1 MAANVNRPTD
11 IKQKEEDI
19 NRKLQIYGII
29 NAFKNGKTPSN
40 EQIDVALNSFLASRP
55 LSNPSDQLSDEGKLL
70 VEDAREVVKLAKQ
83 LLLSK
88 NHGNLIQD
96 FIWQTTHYDTQNVQ
110 APGAP
115 LTKDTAARDK
125 DDALEGLRTL
135 GTLLITNGQFRKLL
149 KDASILVRDMVGD
162 GATNAANWV
171 RPSDEQL
178 RQMDQA
184 APDNTWHEKPDLS
197 KEGFKNQAR
206 DIYKGDPKQDAR
218 DVASAAAGNG
228 AVPQAGTT
236 SHFGATPQAGT
247 TSQFGAVPQAGTTSQ
262 FGAVPQAGYAPQA
275 GTVPQAG
282 AIPQTGDI
290 PQIRVAPE
298 AGLGPQYDVA
308 PQSGAFTQAT
318 APQGAVA
325 GTSRA
330 NPTSGIDAAQAVV
343 NQKLDQNLDDE
354 TQEKAKTRKEEYR
367 RKAKEYLKKKM
378 PQERREQVIF
388 RLKKI
393 VLECQQHPDYSQAVQ
408 TLLRLAEEYG
418 RHGRNYGK
426 GSADSAKDVRTGLS
440 AAEEDL
446 RTLIERFANGTSTE
460 DLWQSI
466 GQIYKDADRDRELR
480 DWFKQVDIYIRKCLL
495 EQGYVL
501 EDASTDEWNRLYD
514 HGRYL
519 LREKYRSHTDRVI
532 DEVKFITDQFDHD
545 PQNKA
550 FGLAIQKLF
559 KDLGNDENGK
569 AAFKPHLIK
578 DLTEVIIPGVFE
590 NIAYVPIPRIEYSD
604 PSFDAVIENLVLE
617 SDNFMPNV
625 LEVASDNYFRWG
637 RKKIANKHKN
647 TVDIK
652 VTGIQMDLRDVS
664 YHIKRKTGFPAI
676 TDTGVLDLLLPGD
689 GFSFRMKVSTPEK
702 KDAQHVF
709 KVEKVDVNVQGLKL
723 KIKKSTHKL
732 LFSLFKP
739 IALKAIRPALQKAIE
754 KAIKD
759 QCDKAD
765 QFLFQVKEEAD
776 RALEEAMKNPEDAP
790 NIYSRYYTAAQKRF
804 LQGKEKAKAV
814 TQDKK
819 VNVAVT
825 KQDSIFPDIHLPG
838 GISSKATEYKEL
850 AAKGDRWESPVF
862 SIGNAKKSTDI
873 PPVPRIERKAHAVA
887 GGRANGN
894 MNGNINGPAAVGGGF
909 STGEGMNGGHSLGGQ
924 GLNAY

>member
-1 MAANVNRPTD
+1 
-11 IKQKEEDI
+11 
-19 NRKLQIYGII
+19 
-29 NAFKNGKTPSN
+29 
-40 EQIDVALNSFLASRP
+40 
-55 LSNPSDQLSDEGKLL
+55 
-70 VEDAREVVKLAKQ
+70 
-83 LLLSK
+83 
-88 NHGNLIQD
+88 
-96 FIWQTTHYDTQNVQ
+96 
-110 APGAP
+110 
-115 LTKDTAARDK
+115 
-125 DDALEGLRTL
+125 
-135 GTLLITNGQFRKLL
+135 
-149 KDASILVRDMVGD
+149 MVGD
-162 GATNAANWV
+162 GATNAANLV

-178 RQMDQA
+178 RQMDEA
-184 APDNTWHEKPDLS
+184 APDNTWHDKPDIS
-197 KEGFKNQAR
+197 KDNLRNQAR
-206 DIYKGDPKQDAR
+206 GIYKGDAKQDAA
-218 DVASAAAGNG
+218 DVISAAAGNG

-236 SHFGATPQAGT
+236 SHAGAALQDGEMSHTKVIPQAGV
-247 TSQFGAVPQAGTTSQ
+247 A
-262 FGAVPQAGYAPQA
+262 
-275 GTVPQAG
+275 
-282 AIPQTGDI
+282 PQTGAVRQD
-290 PQIRVAPE
+290 
-298 AGLGPQYDVA
+298 
-308 PQSGAFTQAT
+308 AT
-318 APQGAVA
+318 LRGAVTN
-325 GTSRA
+325 TSQA

-343 NQKLDQNLDDE
+343 NQKIDRNLDDE
-354 TQEKAKTRKEEYR
+354 TQEKAKKRNEEYR
-367 RKAKEYLKKKM
+367 RKAGEYLKKKM
-378 PQERREQVIF
+378 PQERRDQVIF

-466 GQIYKDADRDRELR
+466 GQIYKDADKDQELR
-480 DWFKQVDIYIRKCLL
+480 DWFKQVDTYIRKCLL

-501 EDASTDEWNRLYD
+501 EDASTEEWNRLYD
-514 HGRYL
+514 KGRFL
-519 LREKYRSHTDRVI
+519 LREKYRGHTDRVI
-532 DEVKFITDQFDHD
+532 DEVKFVADQFDHD

-569 AAFKPHLIK
+569 PAFKPHLLK
-578 DLTEVIIPGVFE
+578 DLTEVIIPAIFE

-604 PSFDAVIENLVLE
+604 PKFDAVIENLVLE

-664 YHIKRKTGFPAI
+664 YHIQRKSGFPSI

-702 KDAQHVF
+702 KDSQHVF
-709 KVEKVDVNVQGLKL
+709 KVEKVDVNVKGLKL
-723 KIKKSTHKL
+723 KIKKSKHKL
-732 LFSLFKP
+732 LFTLFKP
-739 IALKAIRPALQKAIE
+739 IALRALRPALQKAIE
-754 KAIKD
+754 MAIKD

-765 QFLFQVKEEAD
+765 QFLYQVKEEAD
-776 RALEEAMKNPEDAP
+776 RALEEAKNDPGNAP
-790 NIYSRYYTAAQKRF
+790 NIYNRYYTATQKRI
-804 LQGKEKAKAV
+804 LQGKEKAKAI

-819 VNVAVT
+819 VNVAMT

-862 SIGNAKKSTDI
+862 SIGDAQRSTDI
-873 PPVPRIERKAHAVA
+873 PPVPRIERKAHAVT

-894 MNGNINGPAAVGGGF
+894 IDGSANARGLNTTGQGTNGHP
-909 STGEGMNGGHSLGGQ
+909 LGGQ
-924 GLNAY
+924 GLSAY

>member
-11 IKQKEEDI
+11 IKQKEDDI
-19 NRKLQIYGII
+19 NRKLQMYGIFH
-29 NAFKNGKTPSN
+29 AFKNGKLPSN
-40 EQIDVALNSFLASRP
+40 DQIDVALNSFLQSRP
-55 LSNPSDQLSDEGKLL
+55 LTRPSDKLSDDGKLL
-70 VEDAREVVKLAKQ
+70 VEDAKEVVKLAKQ

-88 NHGNLIQD
+88 NDGNLLQD
-96 FIWQTTHYDTQNVQ
+96 FIWQTTHYDAQNVQ
-110 APGAP
+110 APGTA
-115 LTKDTAARDK
+115 LTKDAATRDK

-162 GATNAANWV
+162 GATNAANLV

-178 RQMDQA
+178 RQMDHA
-184 APDNTWHEKPDLS
+184 APDNTWHEKPDFS
-197 KEGFKNQAR
+197 KENLKNQAR
-206 DIYKGDPKQDAR
+206 NIYKGDPKQDAQ
-218 DVASAAAGNG
+218 DVVSAAATGNG
-228 AVPQAGTT
+228 A
-236 SHFGATPQAGT
+236 
-247 TSQFGAVPQAGTTSQ
+247 
-262 FGAVPQAGYAPQA
+262 APQA
-275 GTVPQAG
+275 GVAPQG
-282 AIPQTGDI
+282 GDI

-298 AGLGPQYDVA
+298 TAVA
-308 PQSGAFTQAT
+308 PQFETVPQTGADPRIGAVPQVGVVPQAGAVPQAVT
-318 APQGAVA
+318 PQGAVTN
-325 GTSRA
+325 TSR
-330 NPTSGIDAAQAVV
+330 PTETSGLDAAQAVID
-343 NQKLDQNLDDE
+343 QKIDRNLDDE
-354 TQEKAKTRKEEYR
+354 TQEKVKTRNEEYR
-367 RKAKEYLKKKM
+367 RKAREYLKKKM
-378 PQERREQVIF
+378 PQERRDQVIF

-466 GQIYKDADRDRELR
+466 GQIYKDADRDQELR
-480 DWFKQVDIYIRKCLL
+480 DWFKQVDTYIRKCLL

-514 HGRYL
+514 KGRYL

-532 DEVKFITDQFDHD
+532 DEVRFVADQFDHD

-550 FGLAIQKLF
+550 FGLAVQKLF

-569 AAFKPHLIK
+569 PTFKPHLVK
-578 DLTEVIIPGVFE
+578 DLTEVIVPAIFE

-604 PSFDAVIENLVLE
+604 PKVDAVIENLVLE

-664 YHIKRKTGFPAI
+664 YHIKKKSGFPSI

-689 GFSFRMKVSTPEK
+689 GFSFRLKVSTPEK
-702 KDAQHVF
+702 KDAQHIF

-723 KIKKSTHKL
+723 KVKKSKHKL
-732 LFSLFKP
+732 LFTLFKP
-739 IALKAIRPALQKAIE
+739 LALRAVRPALQKAIE
-754 KAIKD
+754 MAIKD
-759 QCDKAD
+759 ECDKAD

-776 RALEEAMKNPEDAP
+776 RALEEAKEDPENAP
-790 NIYSRYYTAAQKRF
+790 NIYNRYYNATHKRI
-804 LQGKEKAKAV
+804 LQGKAKAKAI

-819 VNVAVT
+819 VNVAMT
-825 KQDSIFPDIHLPG
+825 KQESIFPDIHLPG
-838 GISSKATEYKEL
+838 GISSKATEYKDL

-862 SIGNAKKSTDI
+862 SIGDAQKSTDI
-873 PPVPRIERKAHAVA
+873 PPVPRIERKTHAVA
-887 GGRANGN
+887 GGRV
-894 MNGNINGPAAVGGGF
+894 NGNINGSANVGGGGF
-909 STGEGMNGGHSLGGQ
+909 TAGEGTSGHQLGGQ

>member
-1 MAANVNRPTD
+1 MAANVNKPTD
-11 IKQKEEDI
+11 IKLKEDDI
-19 NRKLQIYGII
+19 NRKLQIYGIF

-40 EQIDVALNSFLASRP
+40 DQIDVALNSFLQSRP
-55 LSNPSDQLSDEGKLL
+55 LSHPSDKLSDDGKIL

-96 FIWQTTHYDTQNVQ
+96 FIWQTTHYDAQNVQ
-110 APGAP
+110 TPGAP
-115 LTKDTAARDK
+115 LTKDTATRDK
-125 DDALEGLRTL
+125 DEALEGLRTL

-149 KDASILVRDMVGD
+149 KDATILVRDMVGD
-162 GATNAANWV
+162 GATNAANLV
-171 RPSDEQL
+171 RPSDDQL
-178 RQMDQA
+178 HQMDEP

-197 KEGFKNQAR
+197 KENLKNQAR
-206 DIYKGDPKQDAR
+206 DIYKGDPKKDAK
-218 DVASAAAGNG
+218 DVVSAATGNG

-236 SHFGATPQAGT
+236 SEVGAGMQNGE
-247 TSQFGAVPQAGTTSQ
+247 
-262 FGAVPQAGYAPQA
+262 
-275 GTVPQAG
+275 
-282 AIPQTGDI
+282 I
-290 PQIRVAPE
+290 PQIRVAPGIGVAPQHE
-298 AGLGPQYDVA
+298 VVPQYGVA
-308 PQSGAFTQAT
+308 PQSGVVPQAAT
-318 APQGAVA
+318 PQAAVQS
-325 GTSRA
+325 TSKA

-354 TQEKAKTRKEEYR
+354 TQEKAQSRNEEYR
-367 RKAKEYLKKKM
+367 RRAREYLKKKM
-378 PQERREQVIF
+378 PQERKDQVIF

-466 GQIYKDADRDRELR
+466 GQIYKDADRDQELR
-480 DWFKQVDIYIRKCLL
+480 DWFKQVDAYIRRCLL

-501 EDASTDEWNRLYD
+501 EDASTEEWNRLYD
-514 HGRYL
+514 KGRYL

-532 DEVKFITDQFDHD
+532 DELKFVADQFDHD

-550 FGLAIQKLF
+550 FGSAVQKLF

-569 AAFKPHLIK
+569 PTFKPHLVK
-578 DLTEVIIPGVFE
+578 DLTEVILPAIFE

-604 PSFDAVIENLVLE
+604 PKFDAVIENLVLE

-625 LEVASDNYFRWG
+625 LEIASDNYFRWG

-664 YHIKRKTGFPAI
+664 YHIKRKSGFPSI

-689 GFSFRMKVSTPEK
+689 GFSFRMKVSTPDK
-702 KDAQHVF
+702 KDSQHVF
-709 KVEKVDVNVQGLKL
+709 KVEKVDVNVKGLKL
-723 KIKKSTHKL
+723 KIKKSKHKL
-732 LFSLFKP
+732 LFMLFKP
-739 IALKAIRPALQKAIE
+739 IALKAVRPALQKAIE

-765 QFLFQVKEEAD
+765 QFMYQVKEEAD
-776 RALEEAMKNPEDAP
+776 RALEEAKNDPESAP
-790 NIYSRYYTAAQKRF
+790 NIYNRYYSATQKRI
-804 LQGKEKAKAV
+804 LQGKQKAKAMV
-814 TQDKK
+814 QDKK
-819 VNVAVT
+819 VNVAMT
-825 KQDSIFPDIHLPG
+825 KQDSIFPNIHLPG
-838 GISSKATEYKEL
+838 GISSKATEYKDL

-862 SIGNAKKSTDI
+862 SIGGAQKSTDI
-873 PPVPRIERKAHAVA
+873 PPVPRIERKAHNVA

-894 MNGNINGPAAVGGGF
+894 IDGSANVGGF
-909 STGEGMNGGHSLGGQ
+909 NTTGQGTSGHPLGGQ
-924 GLNAY
+924 SLTAY